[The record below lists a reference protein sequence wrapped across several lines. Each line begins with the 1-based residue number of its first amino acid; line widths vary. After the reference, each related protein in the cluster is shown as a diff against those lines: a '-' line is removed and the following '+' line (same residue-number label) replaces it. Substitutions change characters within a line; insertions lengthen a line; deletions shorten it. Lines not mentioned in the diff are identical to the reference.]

1 MNVSQLARVL
11 VSIAVLVHAPGAA
24 AQAAEVPAEPVMP
37 PPIPM
42 PMPVPPSNGGAVA
55 PQVAA
60 APPAESETVLR
71 TRLKSLKMTVGIPP
85 TASDLGSEADM
96 VSTTGGEDDA
106 TITAQLANWTL
117 GMKGY
122 IRAPMRVGIG
132 PRFNENDKTE
142 LHSPPR
148 IVGLGS
154 GDWNYIALAP
164 NPTASLYIKAGNPV
178 VSANII
184 FNANTFYD
192 SGYRDL
198 DQMGGISQA
207 YLTLKFPRAFGST
220 GGVAWTVGS
229 FSNRYGNAGANQS
242 NSGYYGTYLFGR
254 THVAGEVLTAD
265 FDLTDHL
272 ELVLEHGIG
281 SKIEP
286 IPYVGYDLVADSAPP
301 KNNFLPG
308 QGSVPQGTNLLHHG
322 HVGLL
327 IDNWFK
333 LGLHAMTSWSPD
345 DNNTLSN
352 PPESRM
358 TVVGAD
364 VHVDDSVAGHA
375 YLGYSH
381 IKGENLLP
389 LADAIQVLHG
399 SNGKG
404 FKEDYFG
411 PKDRDTNI
419 TATNSSGTVDS
430 ILWQYLLHLAP
441 VFGEDLPMHDITLS
455 LYGMFNHVRSPV
467 TDPAQ
472 AASGLQ
478 RDVKLDKLK
487 FGAEVELALLKF
499 MAMGFR
505 YDRVQPDLTDTSSL
519 YQALSPRLIF
529 HSNWRS
535 KEYIIVDY
543 THFLLGPK
551 AYPGSPYTTYLKSD
565 PDMIMVSAIM
575 SF

>member
-1 MNVSQLARVL
+1 MMTAQVRRVL
-11 VSIAVLVHAPGAA
+11 VSIAVLLRASQAM
-24 AQAAEVPAEPVMP
+24 AQAANVPAEPVLP

-42 PMPVPPSNGGAVA
+42 PMPVPGPSIGAVA
-55 PQVAA
+55 PPA
-60 APPAESETVLR
+60 APPVPETEPPGR
-71 TRLKSLKMTVGIPP
+71 ARLKSLKLTVGIPP

-96 VSTTGGEDDA
+96 VSTASGDDDA
-106 TITAQLANWTL
+106 SLTAKLANWTL

-132 PRFNENDKTE
+132 PRFNEADKTE

-154 GDWNYIALAP
+154 GDWNYIAIAP
-164 NPTASLYIKAGNPV
+164 NPTASLYVKAGNPV
-178 VSANII
+178 VAANII
-184 FNANTFYD
+184 FTANTFYD
-192 SGYRDL
+192 AGYRDL

-207 YLTLKFPRAFGST
+207 YLTLKFPRAFGRT
-220 GGVAWTVGS
+220 GGLAWTVGS
-229 FSNRYGNAGANQS
+229 FSNRYGNAGASQTS
-242 NSGYYGTYLFGR
+242 SGYYGTYLFGR

-265 FDLTDHL
+265 IDLSDHV
-272 ELVLEHGIG
+272 ELLLEHGIG

-308 QGSVPQGTNLLHHG
+308 QGSVPQGTDLLHHA
-322 HVGLL
+322 HMGLL
-327 IDNWFK
+327 IDDWFK

-345 DNNTLSN
+345 DNNTLAS

-364 VHVDDSVAGHA
+364 VHVDDSVAGHG

-430 ILWQYLLHLAP
+430 ILWQYLVHLAP
-441 VFGEDLPMHDITLS
+441 LFGEDLPMHDITLS
-455 LYGMFNHVRSPV
+455 LYGMFNHVRSPI
-467 TDPAQ
+467 TDPSQ

-478 RDVKLDKLK
+478 RSIRLDKLK
-487 FGAEVELALLKF
+487 FGAEIELALLKF

-505 YDRVQPDLTDTSSL
+505 YDRVQPDLTDTSSV

-529 HSNWRS
+529 HSNWKS
-535 KEYIIVDY
+535 KEYVIVDY

-551 AYPGSPYTTYLKSD
+551 AYPGSPYTTYFKSD